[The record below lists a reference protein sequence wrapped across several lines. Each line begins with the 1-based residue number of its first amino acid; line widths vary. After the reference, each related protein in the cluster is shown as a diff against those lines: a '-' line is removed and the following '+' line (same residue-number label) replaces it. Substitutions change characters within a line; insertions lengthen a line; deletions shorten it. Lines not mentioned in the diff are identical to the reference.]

1 MAGFSTIAEQ
11 MPPGELAAY
20 MNDYFETLAAPLK
33 KHGVHVTEFR
43 ADAIMCAWTAEQP
56 SPDPRRKALLAAL
69 EAGDAIEDFR
79 RRHEL
84 SKVRLRI
91 GLEAGWVYVGHAG
104 GGGRFVYSIVGDSAN
119 TASRVEGLN
128 KHVGTQI
135 LATGEVVEGFDDLLM
150 RYLGAFQFVGKT
162 EAMPIYEIIA
172 PREKA
177 TAEEITLC
185 DRYAAAIQDYE
196 AGDCP
201 AAAQKLEQIL
211 TEFPDDGP
219 TRFLLQR
226 CHRVIAEP
234 QGEGERGIIRMDA
247 K

>member
-1 MAGFSTIAEQ
+1 MITRNPSLTDQVKAHIKERIVNDGFDNGRI
-11 MPPGELAAY
+11 PPETELASDLGVSRTTVRDALSRLEHEGTIY
-20 MNDYFETLAAPLK
+20 RRQGAGTFVNEPGLQIRSRLEEIWSYEQVLQDHGYVPSVRVLSSGEEPADPLTK
-33 KHGVHVTEFR
+33 E
-43 ADAIMCAWTAEQP
+43 
-56 SPDPRRKALLAAL
+56 SL
-69 EAGDAIEDFR
+69 
-79 RRHEL
+79 
-84 SKVRLRI
+84 
-91 GLEAGWVYVGHAG
+91 GLEDGDRILVIEKVFREDEAPVMLTVNRIPA
-104 GGGRFVYSIVGDSAN
+104 RIVSDAEYQN
-119 TASRVEGLN
+119 
-128 KHVGTQI
+128 
-135 LATGEVVEGFDDLLM
+135 D
-150 RYLGAFQFVGKT
+150 

>member
-1 MAGFSTIAEQ
+1 MKPF
-11 MPPGELAAY
+11 L
-20 MNDYFETLAAPLK
+20 D
-33 KHGVHVTEFR
+33 
-43 ADAIMCAWTAEQP
+43 
-56 SPDPRRKALLAAL
+56 
-69 EAGDAIEDFR
+69 EDFLLQTGTAVKLY
-79 RRHEL
+79 HEF
-84 SKVRLRI
+84 
-91 GLEAGWVYVGHAG
+91 A
-104 GGGRFVYSIVGDSAN
+104 
-119 TASRVEGLN
+119 
-128 KHVGTQI
+128 
-135 LATGEVVEGFDDLLM
+135 
-150 RYLGAFQFVGKT
+150 